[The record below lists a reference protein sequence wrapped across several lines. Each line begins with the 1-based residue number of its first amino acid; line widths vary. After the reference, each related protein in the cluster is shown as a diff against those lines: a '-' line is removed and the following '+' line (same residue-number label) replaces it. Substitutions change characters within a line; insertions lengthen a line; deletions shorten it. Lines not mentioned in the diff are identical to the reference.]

1 VTRHSAAAVNDLL
14 SGLGVNRIR
23 QLDERTTAMTTL
35 ADDYDYVIGGDP
47 DRDTIDLAVLD
58 TATGSIRAHLEES
71 ADGAGYARMLS
82 WARNHAPGRRVWALE
97 GTGSF
102 AAGLAGELALAGE
115 DVVEVGAL
123 KRARGAKNDRLDAVR
138 AARTAMAREH
148 QSSPRVRGL
157 REAIRAL
164 AATRQAV
171 LVSRTKAINELK
183 SLIVVSPE
191 ALRAL
196 LRGRP
201 LAAQLTLIESM
212 STPAAATVEHRVTV
226 LTLQSITARIRF
238 LTGQLAD
245 IDPELG
251 RLIQEHPAG
260 PVLLAEPGVGPVV
273 AAQLLISWSH
283 PGRVRSEAAFASL
296 AGVAPLEASS
306 GQRTRHRLNRG
317 GDRALNRAL
326 HTVAITRIRCHAE
339 TRAYEA
345 RRTLQGKTHRD
356 IRRCLK
362 RTLARHLY
370 RVMEAAAASHPVPS
384 AG

>member
-1 VTRHSAAAVNDLL
+1 
-14 SGLGVNRIR
+14 
-23 QLDERTTAMTTL
+23 MTTL
-35 ADDYDYVIGGDP
+35 AEDYDYVIGGDP

-58 TATGSIRAHLEES
+58 TATGGLRAHLEAP
-71 ADGAGYARMLS
+71 ADGAGYARMLD
-82 WARNHAPGRRVWALE
+82 WARDHAPGRRVWALE

-196 LRGRP
+196 LRSRP
-201 LAAQLTLIESM
+201 LAVQLTLIESM

-245 IDPELG
+245 IDPELA

-260 PVLLAEPGVGPVV
+260 RALLAEPGVGPVV

-326 HTVAITRIRCHAE
+326 HTVAITRIRC
-339 TRAYEA
+339 RAYEA

-370 RVMEAAAASHPVPS
+370 RVMEAAAASHSVPS

>member
-1 VTRHSAAAVNDLL
+1 
-14 SGLGVNRIR
+14 
-23 QLDERTTAMTTL
+23 MTML
-35 ADDYDYVIGGDP
+35 AENYEYVIGGDP
-47 DRDTIDLAVLD
+47 DRDTVDLAVLD
-58 TATGSIRAHLEES
+58 TATGATRAHIEAS
-71 ADGAGYARMLS
+71 ADGAGYRRMLD
-82 WARNHAPGRRVWALE
+82 WAKEHAPGRRVWALE

-102 AAGLAGELALAGE
+102 AAGLAEALAQAGE
-115 DVVEVGAL
+115 DVVEVGGL

-148 QSSPRVRGL
+148 QASPRVRGL

-164 AATRQAV
+164 SATRHGV

-183 SLIVVSPE
+183 SLIVVAPE
-191 ALRAL
+191 HLRAA
-196 LRGRP
+196 LRGRSLVKQ
-201 LAAQLTLIESM
+201 LAMIESM
-212 STPAAATVEHRVTV
+212 TTAPTAAVDHRITT

-238 LTGQLAD
+238 LTAQLQE
-245 IDPELG
+245 IDPELAL
-251 RLIQEHPAG
+251 LIAAHPAG
-260 PVLLAEPGVGPVV
+260 PALLAEPGVGPVV
-273 AAQLLISWSH
+273 AAQMLISWSH

-306 GQRTRHRLNRG
+306 GQHSRHRLNRG

-326 HTVAITRIRCHAE
+326 HTVAITRMRCHPQ

-362 RTLARHLY
+362 RSIARRLYRIMESSAAAHATLA
-370 RVMEAAAASHPVPS
+370 AA
-384 AG
+384 